1 MRPSHRLRSE
11 RHEPCVALAVRGHYA
26 ARMARALL
34 PLFSVITLAATNAT
48 ASGFGVEAGAALHLR
63 GYGPAIAADFRLSSL
78 HVGGFEFRAGVLID
92 APRVDRQEPLA
103 HVMLLPR
110 YRTPALTFGAFAFT
124 FVGGVGLS
132 GWTTCELSG
141 CLTDFGPL
149 IEASPT
155 LSLRT
160 SATLQ
165 PFLALNG
172 FVVSTFSTRTRV
184 QAGAALV
191 LGVAFDFN
199 PAPPRSSP
207 PANEAPP
214 QAAPTLPV
222 SPSSEPARAPSP

>member
-1 MRPSHRLRSE
+1 
-11 RHEPCVALAVRGHYA
+11 
-26 ARMARALL
+26 MARSSFAL
-34 PLFSVITLAATNAT
+34 IIALAATH
-48 ASGFGVEAGAALHLR
+48 ASAAGFGLEAGAHINLN
-63 GYGPAIAADFRLSSL
+63 GYGPKIAADFRLSSL
-78 HVGGFEFRAGVLID
+78 HVGGFEFRAGLLID
-92 APRVDRQEPLA
+92 VPRADRPDPLA
-103 HVMLLPR
+103 HLMLLPR

-141 CLTDFGPL
+141 CTTDFGPL

-160 SATLQ
+160 SATVQ

-172 FVVSTFSTRTRV
+172 FVVSTFSSRTRV
-184 QAGAALV
+184 QLGGALV
-191 LGVAFDFN
+191 LGIAFDFH
-199 PAPPRSSP
+199 PAPPRTSP

-222 SPSSEPARAPSP
+222 NPSSGPATAPSP